1 MGINSSDSSETS
13 RPQFGKEGGALAHTD
28 FEQHDRLS
36 TPAGQAFKHLTGIVP
51 TAALL
56 EHIRRLRENGSLYDF

>member
-1 MGINSSDSSETS
+1 MGTYSPDSSETCG
-13 RPQFGKEGGALAHTD
+13 PQFGKEGGALAHTD
-28 FEQHDRLS
+28 FEQQDKLS

-51 TAALL
+51 TAALS